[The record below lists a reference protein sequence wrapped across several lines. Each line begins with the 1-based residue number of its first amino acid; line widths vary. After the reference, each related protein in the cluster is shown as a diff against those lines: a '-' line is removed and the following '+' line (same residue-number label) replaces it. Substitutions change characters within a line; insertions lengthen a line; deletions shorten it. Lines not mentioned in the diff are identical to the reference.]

1 MTLVRWDPFREL
13 EDMSERL
20 NRVFSRP
27 TLRNTGKENL
37 TVADWMP
44 TVDISETEA
53 EYLIKAELPEVRKE
67 DVKVTVENGVLTFQ
81 GERRQEKEEK
91 GKKVPPRGALVR
103 KLCPEFHASRIRGRR
118 RRQGRVQR
126 RRAWPLHLPKSEKG
140 EAQSDRRKGR
150 LIDSPSRKARFGG
163 PSSFLHVRP
172 HGSLL
177 GSEHDQ
183 LPHVLIQ
190 VQPQYVA
197 LPVTGFDP
205 KIAVRLAV
213 PAIHDVLNR

>member
-44 TVDISETEA
+44 TVDISETES

-67 DVKVTVENGVLTFQ
+67 DVKVTVENGVLTLQ

-91 GKKVPPRGALVR
+91 GRRFHRVERSYGSFVR
-103 KLCPEFHASRIRGRR
+103 SFTLPESVDEGGVKAEYKDG
-118 RRQGRVQR
+118 VL
-126 RRAWPLHLPKSEKG
+126 ALHLPKSEKVKPK
-140 EAQSDRRKGR
+140 AIDVKVAKRFARRPAPAGLR
-150 LIDSPSRKARFGG
+150 LFVYVRPSRVFGRF
-163 PSSFLHVRP
+163 R
-172 HGSLL
+172 
-177 GSEHDQ
+177 HDQ
-183 LPHVLIQ
+183 LPNVLIEI
-190 VQPQYVA
+190 QPQYIA
-197 LPVTGFDP
+197 LPVTSLDP